1 MRTEGAFMARKQE
14 TGFADKMATKA
25 ERTAKRKA
33 KSKWRR
39 LHTATKVIAVLCA
52 VVGIAVGAC
61 AVLLLSRTDRFVLVG
76 ESNYTVA
83 VGEEY
88 IYTEEGVEAYCFGR
102 DVSGDVQIETTLEKD
117 AAGNY
122 VIPTDAA
129 GVYTITYTVDAFKFG
144 KNAPNGEVKRIRVF
158 TVEAAEEDGRYGE
171 E

>member
-1 MRTEGAFMARKQE
+1 MAKKSAEEKAARQAKKSLKKFWRKLHNTTKVLAVLFLLVGLAAGAFISISMS
-14 TGFADKMATKA
+14 AD
-25 ERTAKRKA
+25 
-33 KSKWRR
+33 
-39 LHTATKVIAVLCA
+39 
-52 VVGIAVGAC
+52 
-61 AVLLLSRTDRFVLVG
+61 DRFILKGATAHSLEVG
-76 ESNYTVA
+76 TAFTYA
-83 VGEEY
+83 
-88 IYTEEGVEAYCFGR
+88 EEGFEAVCFGR